1 MVFTILGIVL
11 GVVIVFLA
19 NHLEG
24 DPMVALLKADAALI
38 VFGGT
43 FTALMIHA
51 GLQDLLAAA
60 RCLAWIVRPPKTD
73 APAFIDEVAGWARTA
88 RAKSVLALE
97 PHADANSD
105 RFTKIGLRALV
116 DGRSYEDIRET
127 LILVGDTEERQNS
140 VAGEVW
146 EAAGGYSPT
155 IGVLGAVLGLIH
167 VMVNMS
173 HPGLLGIGIATAFV
187 ATVYGVGGANLIF
200 LPLGARMRSIARRRM
215 MYRELVMEGLLMLKK
230 EASPM
235 LIRDRLET
243 LLESRLQARR
253 EIGEDRAE
261 APQPMEAD

>member
-1 MVFTILGIVL
+1 MFAILGIGL
-11 GVVIVFLA
+11 GVFIVFLA

-24 DPMVALLKADAALI
+24 DPIVALLKMDAALI

-43 FTALMIHA
+43 FAALMIHA
-51 GLQDLLAAA
+51 GLRDLLSAI
-60 RCLAWIVRPPKTD
+60 RCLAWVVRPPKTD

-97 PHADANSD
+97 ADADTNSD
-105 RFTKIGLRALV
+105 HFTKVGLRALV

-127 LILVGDTEERQNS
+127 LILVSDTEERQNS

-167 VMVNMS
+167 VMMNMN
-173 HPGLLGIGIATAFV
+173 HPDLLGIGIATAFV

-200 LPLGARMRSIARRRM
+200 LPLGARMRSIARHRM

-235 LIRDRLET
+235 LIKDRLET
-243 LLESRLQARR
+243 LLESRLQARK
-253 EIGEDRAE
+253 EMGEARADE
-261 APQPMEAD
+261 PQPMEAD